1 VVNEALSRV
10 LLAGQA
16 VIDAGSQ
23 QLETLEKA
31 EVYSGLV
38 ARLLDGGGG
47 TEGEL
52 REVFALHQKVVEVV
66 VAAESRASLSGV
78 RRTAV
83 KAYLATLGRRFEEV
97 VSD

>member
-1 VVNEALSRV
+1 MV

-16 VIDAGSQ
+16 VLDAGSQ

-47 TEGEL
+47 TEEEL
-52 REVFALHQKVVEVV
+52 RELFALHQMVVEVV
-66 VAAESRASLSGV
+66 VAAESPRSLSGV

-83 KAYLATLGRRFEEV
+83 KAYLAALVRRFEEV
-97 VSD
+97 VKD